1 MHESIP
7 LQGKWLGQVV
17 RGCFAYHAVPAN
29 SRCLGTFR
37 HYVVDLWRLTRAAK
51 SARSHNVESDGN
63 TRGRVLTVTAHPS
76 SVAQRSFR
84 PQTPEVGARCVNHAR
99 RDLCVGV
106 RSNAHPN
113 RDTVSDLQLALLP
126 NSGHRELVR
135 QTSSP
140 VLIRQEIFMTHQDS
154 RPRIGVSSALAAR
167 TGSKYSL
174 RNAIL
179 PSAARRKTT

>member
-1 MHESIP
+1 MPRDIP
-7 LQGKWLGQVV
+7 TLCSRSLATHSCSEVSAITQRRIGWQHSRQSSYRYRASFI
-17 RGCFAYHAVPAN
+17 RGPAFASP
-29 SRCLGTFR
+29 S
-37 HYVVDLWRLTRAAK
+37 
-51 SARSHNVESDGN
+51 N
-63 TRGRVLTVTAHPS
+63 TRGGSPVRESRPPG
-76 SVAQRSFR
+76 SVR
-84 PQTPEVGARCVNHAR
+84 
-99 RDLCVGV
+99 GV
-106 RSNAHPN
+106 RSNAHPY